1 MTTSANY
8 IQHLHA
14 FRGFAILSVVG
25 AHAWSFMIFWTGGL
39 DVDGLKWLFWLTET
53 VFHGSTIY
61 FAIIS
66 GLLFNLVLA
75 EKSWSSFFNSKINHV
90 LFPYLIL
97 TFALTGF
104 YWHYVIESGEVAN
117 TLSSYLKIASQ
128 NLITGKADIHFWYIP
143 VLAFLFLATPLLAWL
158 QRKSN
163 LVFVLIILLPLM
175 VSRSPFPDFIKP
187 QSFVYFLGAYAL
199 GMAMGTHYQQVKQ
212 FVSERKVWLLAT
224 ALISSV
230 LLYALYVVDYQPG
243 SLFSVRQT
251 LVYIQKVAICL
262 LVLHWLSALEGS
274 DDMTLGSN
282 LGANSGANSDASTE
296 NRIPNWLMSLG
307 TYAFAIFFLHVIFIG
322 TVIQTVRPIL
332 DESRSTAL
340 IGLFGSISFVAAVL
354 GSIALAYVIKR
365 LLGKHSRK
373 LVGA

>member
-1 MTTSANY
+1 MTTSASY

-66 GLLFNLVLA
+66 GLLFNLVLS
-75 EKSWSSFFNSKINHV
+75 EKSWSSFFTRKINHV

-117 TLSSYLKIASQ
+117 TLLSYLKIASQ

-143 VLAFLFLATPLLAWL
+143 VLAFLFLVTPLLAWL

-163 LVFVLIILLPLM
+163 LVFVLIILLPLI

-212 FVSERKVWLLAT
+212 FVSEHKVWLLVT

-243 SLFSVRQT
+243 SLYSLRQT

-262 LVLHWLSALEGS
+262 LVLHWLSALEGNG
-274 DDMTLGSN
+274 DMTLC
-282 LGANSGANSDASTE
+282 ANRGRSLDSSTE
-296 NRIPNWLMSLG
+296 SKIPTWLMLLG
-307 TYAFAIFFLHVIFIG
+307 TYAFAIFFLHVFFIG

-340 IGLFGSISFVAAVL
+340 IGIFGSISFVTAVL